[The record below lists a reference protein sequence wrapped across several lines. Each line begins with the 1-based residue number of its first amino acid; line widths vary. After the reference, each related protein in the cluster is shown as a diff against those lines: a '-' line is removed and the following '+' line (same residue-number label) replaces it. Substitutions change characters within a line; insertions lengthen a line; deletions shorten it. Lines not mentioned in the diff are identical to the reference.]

1 MGSKTWTRILDI
13 ARTHA
18 HTHGWFKLSGYA
30 KNWHVNIGQF
40 IFKSL
45 HHWHFRWDFQ
55 IHVLETSTAVFV

>member
-45 HHWHFRWDFQ
+45 HH
-55 IHVLETSTAVFV
+55 